1 MNRAERALLA
11 LGLALCVVLLVLA
24 LNMTTKKGPVV
35 LVSNEAVEI
44 TQDGPETRILDAL
57 TGRVYKLTARR
68 IKRTESPQEP
78 YTVAQTDTM
87 KIEIIPGGYR
97 VQAGGM
103 VYQFTYK
110 RGGPQNG
117 EKSDR

>member
-35 LVSNEAVEI
+35 LVSNQAVEI

-57 TGRVYKLTARR
+57 TGRVYKLTTRR
-68 IKRTESPQEP
+68 IKRAESPQEP

-87 KIEIIPGGYR
+87 KIEIIPGGYK
-97 VQAGGM
+97 VEAGGM
-103 VYQFTYK
+103 VYQFTHK

-117 EKSDR
+117 EKGDR